1 MHLISFVLRYCA
13 LLLVTLYLVACSQP
27 DKSLLQQKSKTNELV
42 LDEASRQFITVEAV
56 HSRASSLSGYFPGRI
71 AFKPQAMTVVDSPV
85 TARILSINVRAGEFV
100 KAGSPLVTLHSA
112 DVAAARAALN
122 QAKARNEAAE
132 DLLHRQ
138 NEMIRKGVGLE
149 VERFNAETLLREAR
163 AELERASNA
172 AELFGDDKG
181 DRFVLRAPAN
191 GVILNIKASVGSMV
205 SPGDEALVTLGDP
218 GELWVIADVAESE
231 IGNIAVGQSGSI
243 YIPGVNIRLNAV
255 IDSIGRVVNE
265 DQHRVPVY
273 LAFKEPFKHLSAG
286 MLAEVQLNV
295 INDATRLSLPT
306 TAVLIKDGHQ
316 QIVYVQQADG
326 VYEPR
331 PVRIGNS
338 YGNRVIV
345 LEGLQ
350 AGEKVVVN
358 GALLLDSV
366 AEQLL

>member
-1 MHLISFVLRYCA
+1 
-13 LLLVTLYLVACSQP
+13 
-27 DKSLLQQKSKTNELV
+27 
-42 LDEASRQFITVEAV
+42 
-56 HSRASSLSGYFPGRI
+56 
-71 AFKPQAMTVVDSPV
+71 
-85 TARILSINVRAGEFV
+85 
-100 KAGSPLVTLHSA
+100 
-112 DVAAARAALN
+112 
-122 QAKARNEAAE
+122 
-132 DLLHRQ
+132 
-138 NEMIRKGVGLE
+138 
-149 VERFNAETLLREAR
+149 
-163 AELERASNA
+163 
-172 AELFGDDKG
+172 
-181 DRFVLRAPAN
+181 AN

-316 QIVYVQQADG
+316 QIV
-326 VYEPR
+326 
-331 PVRIGNS
+331 
-338 YGNRVIV
+338 
-345 LEGLQ
+345 
-350 AGEKVVVN
+350 
-358 GALLLDSV
+358 
-366 AEQLL
+366 